1 MNDAQTPASSE
12 NSIPENQQL
21 VQLEEEAAATAS
33 APDLRERV
41 RELTEETLDELA
53 DAVVLR
59 RTWAEIETLLG
70 RRDD

>member
-1 MNDAQTPASSE
+1 LSAAFPEFTPADAE
-12 NSIPENQQL
+12 Q
-21 VQLEEEAAATAS
+21 
-33 APDLRERV
+33 V